1 VTIHQLPA
9 PCWVITPRPPR
20 EDHDPHY
27 DSRAEALTAIR
38 EAWDEDREW
47 TRGLVATALEREWWR
62 EARFRLSRLRP
73 GAPRPR
79 EIGTRCW
86 AVQCDGDCGYVIDEE
101 DEGYTVHHKSRTEA
115 EETIADYEWVYSA
128 DGCLV
133 FCADDAPEDA
143 EPPPPSPA
151 EQEAAGQLV
160 IPGMLR

>member
-1 VTIHQLPA
+1 MTIHQLPA
-9 PCWVITPRPPR
+9 PCWVITPRLPR
-20 EDHDPHY
+20 EDSDPHY
-27 DSRAEALTAIR
+27 DTRAKALTAIR
-38 EAWDEDREW
+38 EAWDLDRDW
-47 TRGLVATALEREWWR
+47 AFPGRIRAKLREF
-62 EARFRLSRLRP
+62 RFRLSRLRP

-79 EIGTRCW
+79 QSDTRCW

-160 IPGMLR
+160 IPGVLR